1 MENTL
6 LIVVSLVLSAFFA
19 GTEIAFNSSNR
30 LMAKIDSADKSLI
43 SRLINLFYKHSGQF
57 ISTMLVGVNIVLV
70 VYSIAMAD
78 IFEPLINR
86 YITNN
91 TFFVSLI
98 QTVVG
103 TIIVIFIGEFIPKA
117 VFRNNSNFWLRLLS
131 PITAVFYIV
140 LYPISKLS
148 TLLSVGLFRIF
159 GVKIS
164 TEKQTDAFDRV
175 DLSFLVEE
183 TLEKTDNRLIDN
195 EIKIFKNALDFSSI
209 KLRECIIPRNEVV
222 ALDIDLSSL
231 DDLRATFSESGYS
244 KIPIYKGSIDNII
257 GYIHSSDL
265 FVKQDNWRSMIR
277 KISVVPETMPAQR
290 LMHLLLKDKKSIAVV
305 IDEFG
310 GTAGIVTLEDI
321 MEEIFGEIE
330 DEYDMQ
336 EYTLKRIGDGEY
348 LLSGR
353 LEIDTI
359 NRQTSIGLP
368 ESEEY
373 VTLAGFLL
381 HYYQRIPKLNDSIL
395 IDNWSFK
402 VEKATNN
409 RIELVRLTIKE

>member
-6 LIVVSLVLSAFFA
+6 LIVVSLILSAFFA

-30 LMAKIDSADKSLI
+30 LMAKIDSADKSPI
-43 SRLINLFYKHSGQF
+43 SRILAIFYENSGQF

-70 VYSIAMAD
+70 IYSIAMAD
-78 IFEPLINR
+78 LLEPFIHKH
-86 YITNN
+86 ITTN
-91 TFFVSLI
+91 TLLVTLI
-98 QTVVG
+98 QTVIG
-103 TIIVIFIGEFIPKA
+103 TIIVIFIGEFIPKTI
-117 VFRNNSNFWLRLLS
+117 FRQNSNFWLRLFA
-131 PITAVFYIV
+131 PITAFFYFI
-140 LYPISKLS
+140 LYPISKFS
-148 TLLSVGLFRIF
+148 TMLSVGIFRIF
-159 GVKIS
+159 GVKIA
-164 TEKQTDAFDRV
+164 TEKRTDAFDRV
-175 DLSFLVEE
+175 DLSYLVDE
-183 TLEKTDNRLIDN
+183 TLEKSENQSIDN
-195 EIKIFKNALDFSSI
+195 EIKIFKNALDFSSV

-222 ALDIDLSSL
+222 ALDIDTASL
-231 DDLRATFSESGYS
+231 EDLRNTFSQSGYS

-265 FVKQDNWRSMIR
+265 FQQQDNWKSMIR
-277 KISVVPETMPAQR
+277 KILVVPETMQAQK
-290 LMHLLLKDKKSIAVV
+290 LLHMILQEKKSIAVV

-336 EYTLKRIGDGEY
+336 EYTLRKVSEGEY

-359 NRQTSIGLP
+359 NRQLGLKLP
-368 ESEEY
+368 EEDEY

-381 HYYQRIPKLNDSIL
+381 HHHQKIPKLNDYIVVG
-395 IDNWSFK
+395 NWTFK
-402 VEKATNN
+402 VEKAANN
-409 RIELVRLTIKE
+409 RIELVRLVVK

>member
-78 IFEPLINR
+78 ILEPLINR

>member
-6 LIVVSLVLSAFFA
+6 LIVVSLILSAFFA

-30 LMAKIDSADKSLI
+30 LMAKIDSADKSPI
-43 SRLINLFYKHSGQF
+43 SRILAIFYENSGQF

-70 VYSIAMAD
+70 IYSIAMAD
-78 IFEPLINR
+78 LLEPFIHKH
-86 YITNN
+86 ITTN
-91 TFFVSLI
+91 TLLVTLI
-98 QTVVG
+98 QTVIG
-103 TIIVIFIGEFIPKA
+103 TIIVIFIGEFIPKTI
-117 VFRNNSNFWLRLLS
+117 FRQNSNFWLRLFA
-131 PITAVFYIV
+131 PITAFFYFI
-140 LYPISKLS
+140 LYPISKFS
-148 TLLSVGLFRIF
+148 TMLSVGIFRIF
-159 GVKIS
+159 GVKIA
-164 TEKQTDAFDRV
+164 TEKRTDAFDRV
-175 DLSFLVEE
+175 DLSYLVDE
-183 TLEKTDNRLIDN
+183 TLEKSENQSIDN
-195 EIKIFKNALDFSSI
+195 EIKIFKNALDFSSV

-222 ALDIDLSSL
+222 ALDIDTTSL
-231 DDLRATFSESGYS
+231 DDLRNTFSESGYS

-265 FVKQDNWRSMIR
+265 FQQQDNWKSMIR
-277 KISVVPETMPAQR
+277 KILVVPETMQAQK
-290 LMHLLLKDKKSIAVV
+290 LLHMILQEKKSIAVV

-336 EYTLKRIGDGEY
+336 EYTLRKVSEGEY

-359 NRQTSIGLP
+359 NRQLGLKLP
-368 ESEEY
+368 EEDEY

-381 HYYQRIPKLNDSIL
+381 HHHQKIPKLNDYIVV
-395 IDNWSFK
+395 DNWTFK
-402 VEKATNN
+402 VEKAANN
-409 RIELVRLTIKE
+409 RIELVRLVVK